1 MLRYSMMSL
10 AWMLCSV
17 CGSQLQPCMPM
28 AMSGH
33 VNSST
38 IPTWLKALA
47 FPMVKELIVCDPDS
61 SDWLG
66 SNDPHLYVMSVM
78 LSWSSWHFWQRKRRI
93 WLLDWHAAT
102 IGHEMHADLEEWIK
116 RWLSH
121 SVEDQGSTARQLV
134 EDSTYSI
141 DRLRE
146 QWSLQK
152 ESQLSI
158 CAREF
163 CWVLS

>member
-1 MLRYSMMSL
+1 
-10 AWMLCSV
+10 
-17 CGSQLQPCMPM
+17 
-28 AMSGH
+28 
-33 VNSST
+33 
-38 IPTWLKALA
+38 
-47 FPMVKELIVCDPDS
+47 
-61 SDWLG
+61 
-66 SNDPHLYVMSVM
+66 
-78 LSWSSWHFWQRKRRI
+78 
-93 WLLDWHAAT
+93 
-102 IGHEMHADLEEWIK
+102 MHADLEEWIK

-163 CWVLS
+163 C